1 MASRIGCHECRRLTG
16 VVSLLAGLLLAGVLE
31 AATPATPAK
40 PAKPATTWVQTLT
53 QEALDSGFLSRL
65 PPNVCVVFGLA
76 KPEEG
81 TDVRQLLSK
90 DGHQIRTFNVS
101 VANHADV
108 VIFDV
113 NAQSS
118 ATVAY
123 LVAPEGQLRRAVSY
137 KPGGQARDLS
147 AAEAK
152 SGFAHEKQFWSAR
165 ARKSPS
171 ASAAPAPPP
180 AAPSGP
186 GH

>member
-1 MASRIGCHECRRLTG
+1 MASRFNYRERTRLTG
-16 VVSLLAGLLLAGVLE
+16 VVSLVAVMLLAGALE
-31 AATPATPAK
+31 AATPAAPAK
-40 PAKPATTWVQTLT
+40 AAKPATTWAQTLIH
-53 QEALDSGFLSRL
+53 EALDSGFLSRL
-65 PPNVCVVFGLA
+65 PPNVSVVFGLA

-113 NAQSS
+113 NSQSG

-123 LVAPEGQLRRAVSY
+123 LLTPEGQLRKAVSY

-165 ARKSPS
+165 ARKSAP
-171 ASAAPAPPP
+171 APAAPAPPP
-180 AAPSGP
+180 AAPGP